1 MRELLPEIWPHKII
15 VNSDWKQDITAIE
28 LWLGEQLGTF
38 KGQWKVV
45 YHYNH
50 TAFYFRLGKDA
61 TMFALRWS

>member
-1 MRELLPEIWPHKII
+1 MRELRPEIWPHKVI

-38 KGQWKVV
+38 KGRWNVV

-50 TAFYFRLGKDA
+50 TAFYFRLSKDA
-61 TMFALRWS
+61 TLFALRWS